1 MKRVVEVVSKK
12 QADMKKKEEEKKLQ
26 SNTGNVAPAD
36 KTNNKAWYKF
46 W

>member
-12 QADMKKKEEEKKLQ
+12 QADMKRKEEEKKLQ
-26 SNTGNVAPAD
+26 SNAEKVTPAD
-36 KTNNKAWYKF
+36 KTSSKAWYKF